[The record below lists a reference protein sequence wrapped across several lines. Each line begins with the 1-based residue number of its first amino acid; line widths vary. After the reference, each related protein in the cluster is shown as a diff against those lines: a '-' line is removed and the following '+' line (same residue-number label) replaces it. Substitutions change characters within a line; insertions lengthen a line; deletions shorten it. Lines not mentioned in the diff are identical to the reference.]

1 MDSIIKKASSVE
13 QALKDALTEL
23 NLTEEDVDVEVI
35 NKGGILSQAEI
46 KVTVKQS
53 TDETAR
59 IFVNDLLNVMGLDCT
74 AELVKDENGKN
85 FVNING
91 KDNGIAIGYRGEVLD
106 AIQYLTMLSVNR
118 DRRSESDFA
127 KITVN
132 SENYREKRTET
143 LTELAQRL
151 ATKVLRTG
159 RCVELEPMNPFERR
173 IVHTALQ
180 DNDKVTTDSVGIEPN
195 RYVVIKPVNYVQ
207 KVSNDFKKY
216 GPQRMRSYG
225 GKKR

>member
-13 QALKDALTEL
+13 QAMKDALTEL
-23 NLTEEDVDVEVI
+23 NLTENDVDVEVL
-35 NKGGILSQAEI
+35 NKGGILSQAEV

-53 TDETAR
+53 PEETAR
-59 IFVNDLLNVMGLDCT
+59 IFISDLLTVMGLDCT
-74 AELVKDENGKN
+74 AEIVTDVDGRKV
-85 FVNING
+85 VNING

-118 DRRSESDFA
+118 DRRSENDYA

-151 ATKVLRTG
+151 AVKVIRTG
-159 RCVELEPMNPFERR
+159 RSVELEPMNPFERR

-207 KVSNDFKKY
+207 KVTTDFKKY